1 MLLSVPALNPHS
13 KHTHLEGLAQEMC
26 TSSLARSVFVA
37 GGRCDSFLPP
47 SQHREARLWMKVNWQ
62 TKWCWG
68 DKQLLM
74 NFNLPFVVVVH
85 KIVHLLNVF
94 ACPSLSYTWLGK
106 ILSMSLSSEKL
117 DLLLK
122 SGKSHDKDV
131 NSIVHFSSVSLESIR
146 LVYRFYASF
155 VWEMYNQ
162 GINKFL
168 KIWHYSNVKAQFRY
182 KTWLPL
188 LTA

>member
-122 SGKSHDKDV
+122 SGKSHGNDA
-131 NSIVHFSSVSLESIR
+131 NSIVHFSSVSLAFQQHS
-146 LVYRFYASF
+146 LALAV
-155 VWEMYNQ
+155 
-162 GINKFL
+162 
-168 KIWHYSNVKAQFRY
+168 H
-182 KTWLPL
+182 
-188 LTA
+188 